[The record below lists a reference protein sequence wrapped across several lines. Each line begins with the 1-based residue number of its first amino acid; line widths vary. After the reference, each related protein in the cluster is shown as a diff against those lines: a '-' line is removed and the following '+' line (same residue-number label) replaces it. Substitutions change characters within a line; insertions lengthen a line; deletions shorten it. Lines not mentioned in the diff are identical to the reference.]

1 MRPRI
6 SQVKAVPL
14 VYLLVGTATGCGS
27 QGVYIPMAVIYILQ
41 GISKR
46 LIIPGRWSVLCGTVC
61 YVNEERLK

>member
-1 MRPRI
+1 MRPGM
-6 SQVKAVPL
+6 SQVKAVLL

-27 QGVYIPMAVIYILQ
+27 QGVYIPTAVIYILQ

-46 LIIPGRWSVLCGTVC
+46 LIIPGRWSVFCGTVC